1 LVFTLEEQ
9 ADTSTFFSF
18 VTSLV
23 TEAGAEQEP
32 EEQEPPRLNRSAGSA
47 AIIATE
53 TKTEIITDSL
63 KTTGVNTT
71 P

>member
-1 LVFTLEEQ
+1 LVFPHNWPV
-9 ADTSTFFSF
+9 DTSTFFSF

-32 EEQEPPRLNRSAGSA
+32 EGQEPPRLNRSAGSA

-53 TKTEIITDSL
+53 TKTEH
-63 KTTGVNTT
+63 KK
-71 P
+71 